1 MTTKHNAKT
10 ARDHLFVAK
19 QRAASAMSASQKRN
33 VEARQRD
40 LMERTRV
47 ARALEQAK
55 RAERAALA
63 AAAKEAP
70 EPAVS
75 ATDAVPTQ
83 T

>member
-19 QRAASAMSASQKRN
+19 QRAASAMSAAQVRN

-47 ARALEQAK
+47 ARALELAK
-55 RAERAALA
+55 RAERVAKA
-63 AAAKEAP
+63 AAEKLEAETAAAPTPSAKG
-70 EPAVS
+70 PA
-75 ATDAVPTQ
+75 
-83 T
+83 